1 MLDIKEALTY
11 DDVLLV
17 PQYSDIES
25 RKEVIIG
32 NHLDDK
38 IYLKIPIISSPMDTV
53 TGANMSAV
61 IGRFG
66 GLGIIHRYCT
76 VNEQVTMLLKA
87 RKLNRNV
94 SLAAAVG
101 VTGDYLKRAVNL
113 YDVGVNVICIDVA
126 HGHHILVKNA
136 INSIRNE
143 LGKKLHIMA
152 GNIATPDGYKAL
164 SRWGAN
170 SVRCNVGSGSICSTR
185 VQTGHGIP
193 GLHTI
198 FECANFKSKNGTK
211 IIADGGIRTSGDI
224 VKALAAGA
232 DFVMLGSMLA
242 ATTESPG
249 DVIDTGNGL
258 KKSYRGMA
266 SKEAQM
272 DWRGEYSSD
281 EGIATMVDY
290 KGSVKNILPELING
304 ISSVLSYSGT
314 RSIQELQENAMFV
327 RQTTAGLSE
336 SHTHILKL

>member
-1 MLDIKEALTY
+1 
-11 DDVLLV
+11 
-17 PQYSDIES
+17 
-25 RKEVIIG
+25 
-32 NHLDDK
+32 
-38 IYLKIPIISSPMDTV
+38 
-53 TGANMSAV
+53 
-61 IGRFG
+61 
-66 GLGIIHRYCT
+66 
-76 VNEQVTMLLKA
+76 
-87 RKLNRNV
+87 
-94 SLAAAVG
+94 
-101 VTGDYLKRAVNL
+101 
-113 YDVGVNVICIDVA
+113 
-126 HGHHILVKNA
+126 
-136 INSIRNE
+136 
-143 LGKKLHIMA
+143 MA

-170 SVRCNVGSGSICSTR
+170 SIRCNVGSGSICSTR

-198 FECANFKSKNGTK
+198 FECAKIKSKNGTK

-281 EGIATMVDY
+281 EGIATMIDY

-304 ISSVLSYSGT
+304 ISSGLSYSGS

-336 SHTHILKL
+336 SRTHILKL